1 LDLAPVRYFHQ
12 DSMKKDFW
20 TEVENVMNIEGYFK
34 SHENYIKQIKSLDD
48 RMDSLAPY
56 EIAKLEYLYT
66 KAERIAWNIAGH
78 FKKEYKY
85 YEGLAEIYQGQEYK
99 NVREDKTKSAT
110 DGQYLSRITKG
121 NMLCEAAQY
130 EGDYISWS
138 GVART
143 YERAANALKDIMRSI
158 VKEGGEQ

>member
-1 LDLAPVRYFHQ
+1 MSKLDEYFETH
-12 DSMKKDFW
+12 KK
-20 TEVENVMNIEGYFK
+20 
-34 SHENYIKQIKSLDD
+34 YIKQIKALDD

-56 EIAKLEYLYT
+56 ELAKLEYLYT

-99 NVREDKTKSAT
+99 TVREDKTKSAT

-138 GVART
+138 GVAKT
-143 YERAANALKDIMRSI
+143 YERAANALKDVMRSI
-158 VKEGGEQ
+158 VKEGGE

>member
-1 LDLAPVRYFHQ
+1 MTKLD
-12 DSMKKDFW
+12 D
-20 TEVENVMNIEGYFK
+20 YFK
-34 SHENYIKQIKSLDD
+34 SHKNYIDQIKALDD

-85 YEGLAEIYQGQEYK
+85 YEGLAEIHQGQEYK
-99 NVREDKTKSAT
+99 NVREDASKSAT

-130 EGDYISWS
+130 EGDYISWKGIAS
-138 GVART
+138 T
-143 YERAANALKDIMRSI
+143 YERAANSLKDILKAI
-158 VKEGGEQ
+158 EVEGGKK

>member
-1 LDLAPVRYFHQ
+1 VLAII
-12 DSMKKDFW
+12 DD
-20 TEVENVMNIEGYFK
+20 YFK
-34 SHENYIKQIKSLDD
+34 SHKNYIDQIKALDD

-85 YEGLAEIYQGQEYK
+85 CEGLAEIHQGQEYK
-99 NVREDKTKSAT
+99 NVREDANKSAT

-138 GVART
+138 GIAKT
-143 YERAANALKDIMRSI
+143 YERAANSLKDIIRA
-158 VKEGGEQ
+158 VTKEGGEQ

>member
-1 LDLAPVRYFHQ
+1 MSVQPKHDELEEL
-12 DSMKKDFW
+12 KKY
-20 TEVENVMNIEGYFK
+20 EK
-34 SHENYIKQIKSLDD
+34 AHANYINQIKALDD

-66 KAERIAWNIAGH
+66 KAERIAWNIAGWY
-78 FKKEYKY
+78 KKQYKY

-99 NVREDKTKSAT
+99 NVREDQGKTAV

-130 EGDYISWS
+130 EGDYISWK
-138 GVART
+138 GIAQT
-143 YERAANALKDIMRSI
+143 YERAANALKDVMKAIE
-158 VKEGGEQ
+158 KQGGE

>member
-1 LDLAPVRYFHQ
+1 MQKPNEITKEELELKRFEKV
-12 DSMKKDFW
+12 
-20 TEVENVMNIEGYFK
+20 
-34 SHENYIKQIKSLDD
+34 HENYINQIKTLDN

-66 KAERIAWNIAGH
+66 KAERIAWNISGWY
-78 FKKEYKY
+78 KKQYKY
-85 YEGLAEIYQGQEYK
+85 YEGMAEIYQGQEYK
-99 NVREDKTKSAT
+99 NVRSGKTDEKLKTAV

-121 NMLCEAAQY
+121 EMLCTAADY

-143 YERAANALKDIMRSI
+143 YERAANSLKDILKAVS
-158 VKEGGEQ
+158 KEGGE